1 MQIRVQRLVWHLADE
16 WWLWWF
22 AVRCKF
28 QMPTNWIYLRLE
40 IWLQFTKKVNEI
52 YTQAFSRYI
61 EINSQII
68 GKLKIKGIPVKV
80 SFTIGLWVGVEEGKW
95 EKEIDKFWIWLWS
108 SAMYPIDRS
117 IVALF
122 YAWIVGQFIIRAA
135 DYQLLLLL
143 LFSPQLVCLFWGCL
157 SGWRKMYLIEIVGLD
172 LAGLICWN
180 RRGAVL
186 DEEFNQAVD

>member
-1 MQIRVQRLVWHLADE
+1 MAFGWWMMVVVIRSSVQISNANELNLSASRNLI
-16 WWLWWF
+16 
-22 AVRCKF
+22 
-28 QMPTNWIYLRLE
+28 TIY
-40 IWLQFTKKVNEI
+40 KKKEEV

-80 SFTIGLWVGVEEGKW
+80 SFTICLRVGVEEGKW
-95 EKEIDKFWIWLWS
+95 EEEIDKFWIWLWS

-135 DYQLLLLL
+135 SSSSSF
-143 LFSPQLVCLFWGCL
+143 FSSTCLFVLRVFEW
-157 SGWRKMYLIEIVGLD
+157 MEENVLD
-172 LAGLICWN
+172 WN
-180 RRGAVL
+180 RRIGFSGIDMLEQTRSSVGRG
-186 DEEFNQAVD
+186 V